1 MSRRTLDADAGTDS
15 FLDVLANLVGIL
27 VILVV
32 ITALRAAAPA
42 PAPPEPP
49 AAAEAPPVRR
59 PLVAPKPN
67 VIYEYGPPPPAPADL
82 IAAAEAAERRAG
94 DARARLAALA
104 VRSREIAGDAAT
116 SEATAAALRRELA
129 AAEGRRA
136 SSDRDATAAAAK
148 LAAAKAERDRWA
160 LALAETR
167 DAPPPTEPLE
177 HRLLP
182 VGKVVT
188 GRELHFRLVGGAGAA
203 TVRPVPIAEL
213 TERLGEDIRDHRDRL
228 LLRGR
233 YEGTVGPVNGYEM
246 RYEVS
251 AETDVLG
258 RVTAQPGGGTRFALS
273 GFTLHSTDDSPAE
286 PVAAALAGGSD
297 FRFALATAGSDATA
311 TFWVAP
317 EAFAAYRDLQAAAR
331 AAGLTVAARPLPA
344 DVPISGSPRGTRSVA
359 Q

>member
-1 MSRRTLDADAGTDS
+1 MSRRTHGADAGTDS

-32 ITALRAAAPA
+32 VTALRAAAPA

-49 AAAEAPPVRR
+49 AVAEPEPVRR
-59 PLVAPKPN
+59 PLIAPKPN
-67 VIYEYGPPPPAPADL
+67 VVYEYGPPPPAPTDL
-82 IAAAEAAERRAG
+82 VAATDAAHRRAD

-104 VRSREIAGDAAT
+104 ARSRELADDAKRTGAT
-116 SEATAAALRRELA
+116 VASLRRELT

-136 SSDRDATAAAAK
+136 SSEESVTAAAAK
-148 LAAAKAERDRWA
+148 LAAVKKERERWA
-160 LALAETR
+160 LALAE
-167 DAPPPTEPLE
+167 AEHVPPPTEPLE

-188 GRELHFRLVGGAGAA
+188 GRELHFRLVGGPGAA
-203 TVRPVPIAEL
+203 TVRPVPIQEL
-213 TERLGEDIRDHRDRL
+213 TDRLKADARAHRDRL

-233 YEGTVGPVNGYEM
+233 YSGTVGPVSGYEM
-246 RYEVS
+246 RYEIS

-258 RVTAQPGGGTRFALS
+258 RVSSAPGGGTRFALTR
-273 GFTLHSTDDSPAE
+273 FTLHSTDDSPAE

-297 FRFALATAGSDATA
+297 FRFALATAGADATA